1 MFKMVF
7 WIRVLALCTPL
18 FTSWAYSQTLK
29 GRITDAE
36 SKTPLPGVLITF
48 KTDSVIR
55 QCTSNEAGFFIFKS
69 MPLGLANITFL
80 IPGYITKQ
88 LVTRIISGKESN
100 LSVAMEER
108 VIQGDEI
115 TVTAQQTKSE
125 SRNAFNLISTHVF
138 NAEDASRFAGSR
150 NDPARMA
157 ANYAGV
163 SGANDSRNDIIVR
176 GNSPLG
182 VLWRINGLDVPNP
195 NHFGN
200 IGASG
205 GPISIINTNVLDVSD
220 FSSGAFSSHYGNA
233 LSGVFDL
240 KWRRGNTDTREYLA
254 QIGFN
259 GFELGAEGPIG
270 SKQQASYMVFY
281 RYSTLGVFKA
291 LNIPFGTGSAVPE
304 YQDYNMRIDW
314 GTKRYGHFMLWSMG
328 GVSTIALLYK
338 DKLRA
343 GANSLYG
350 YANRNAYFNSK
361 IGVLGMSHHYPIN
374 SKSYVSTYFG
384 FSGSQNNIAS
394 DYIDSAFSTP
404 DFTIPEYRQ
413 DFSVL
418 KTGLHSVFHYK
429 LNSKH
434 FFESGI
440 YIERIHLHLFDSS
453 AIFFKP
459 LLYSRL
465 RHYTGAYFSNRW
477 YAQWQIKMNARL
489 RIQGGIYAQYLSL
502 NSHAVIEPRFSIKYT
517 HLNHHLGF
525 ACGLHSQTQPY
536 YMYFSTTNFGALT
549 NTSLDFTKALHVV
562 LSHDFNLKSIWHFKS
577 EAYYQ
582 YLYKVPV
589 TYSASSFSAL
599 NLGADFLSP
608 NITGLTNSGSGL
620 NYGIEFTIERY
631 FNAKYYILTTG
642 SFFNSRYCG
651 SDAIWRNTAFNG
663 NYVINGLGG
672 KEFQLTPA
680 VSVIVDFKS
689 TWAGGKRFTPIDLE
703 KSRAQNK
710 EIRFTD
716 KAFSEQYPNYFRLD
730 IRPGI
735 RINKK
740 HVTHELQIDFQNIT
754 QHDNVFQ
761 QTYNPKTQQL
771 EYDYQLKLFIVP
783 QYRILF

>member
-1 MFKMVF
+1 
-7 WIRVLALCTPL
+7 
-18 FTSWAYSQTLK
+18 
-29 GRITDAE
+29 
-36 SKTPLPGVLITF
+36 
-48 KTDSVIR
+48 
-55 QCTSNEAGFFIFKS
+55 
-69 MPLGLANITFL
+69 
-80 IPGYITKQ
+80 
-88 LVTRIISGKESN
+88 
-100 LSVAMEER
+100 
-108 VIQGDEI
+108 
-115 TVTAQQTKSE
+115 
-125 SRNAFNLISTHVF
+125 
-138 NAEDASRFAGSR
+138 
-150 NDPARMA
+150 
-157 ANYAGV
+157 
-163 SGANDSRNDIIVR
+163 
-176 GNSPLG
+176 
-182 VLWRINGLDVPNP
+182 
-195 NHFGN
+195 
-200 IGASG
+200 
-205 GPISIINTNVLDVSD
+205 
-220 FSSGAFSSHYGNA
+220 AFSSHYGNA

-314 GTKRYGHFMLWSMG
+314 STKRYGHFMLWSMG

-418 KTGLHSVFHYK
+418 KTGLHSVYHYK

-517 HLNHHLGF
+517 HINHHLGF

-703 KSRAQNK
+703 KSRAQKK